1 VARVDPSQPCEL
13 STIYGWHRR
22 GSSSYHG
29 PHVNTGA
36 THDRVLLAGLSS
48 RHLEGAVEI
57 CRAAGRVVLPAGS
70 PGDLD
75 LAPPGT
81 EVLLMISGE
90 DAVPAATWR
99 ATLVRRIEPSDDGY
113 PDRVPVSWL
122 EDRLVASDRPA
133 PDDVEN
139 EQDEGDAGPQSYF
152 EVERLEP
159 LPKQDWVFANEL
171 VRKQERGGRA
181 FFPRAPRLI
190 RTPA

>member
-1 VARVDPSQPCEL
+1 
-13 STIYGWHRR
+13 
-22 GSSSYHG
+22 
-29 PHVNTGA
+29 
-36 THDRVLLAGLSS
+36 VLLAGLPS

-57 CRAAGRVVLPAGS
+57 CRADGRVVLPAGS

-113 PDRVPVSWL
+113 PDRLPPTWL
-122 EDRLVASDRPA
+122 EDRLAAFDVRSS
-133 PDDVEN
+133 DDVEV
-139 EQDEGDAGPQSYF
+139 EQDEGDVGPQTYF

-159 LPKQDWVFANEL
+159 IPQQDWVFANEL

>member
-1 VARVDPSQPCEL
+1 MNA
-13 STIYGWHRR
+13 
-22 GSSSYHG
+22 
-29 PHVNTGA
+29 GA
-36 THDRVLLAGLSS
+36 AEDQVLLAGLPA

-75 LAPPGT
+75 LASPGT

-90 DAVPAATWR
+90 HAVPAATWH
-99 ATLVRRIEPSDDGY
+99 ATLVRRIEPSDNGY
-113 PDRVPVSWL
+113 PDRLPPSWL
-122 EDRLVASDRPA
+122 EDRLVTSDGPS
-133 PDDVEN
+133 PDRVEV
-139 EQDEGDAGPQSYF
+139 DEDEDDIVGPQSYF
-152 EVERLEP
+152 EVEHLEP

-181 FFPRAPRLI
+181 FFPHAPRLI

>member
-1 VARVDPSQPCEL
+1 VDTE
-13 STIYGWHRR
+13 STD
-22 GSSSYHG
+22 
-29 PHVNTGA
+29 
-36 THDRVLLAGLSS
+36 DRVLVAGLPS

-57 CRAAGRVVLPAGS
+57 CRVAGRVVLPAGS

-81 EVLLMISGE
+81 VVLLMISGR

-99 ATLVRRIEPSDDGY
+99 ATLVRRIEPADDGF
-113 PDRVPVSWL
+113 PGGLPPSWL
-122 EDRLVASDRPA
+122 EDRLAADEPSPA
-133 PDDVEN
+133 TDDA
-139 EQDEGDAGPQSYF
+139 DELDDTGPQSYF

-159 LPKQDWVFANEL
+159 LPKEGWVFANEL

-190 RTPA
+190 RPPA